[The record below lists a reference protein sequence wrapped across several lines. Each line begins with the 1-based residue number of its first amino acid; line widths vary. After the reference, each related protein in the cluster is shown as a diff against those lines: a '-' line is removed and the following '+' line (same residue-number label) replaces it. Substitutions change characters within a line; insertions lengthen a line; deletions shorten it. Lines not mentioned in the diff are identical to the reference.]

1 MGRRGKGDRGSTFNT
16 PFRDLGRKLDRR
28 RRQRSESPDAPPS
41 PDPPPPDDEAL
52 FDQAMDDVTPLEDR
66 DRRRVAPGAPSSPP
80 GGGSEPADPDA
91 EAYATLSGLV
101 SGDIPFDLTDTDEY
115 VEGHVAGFDRRILR
129 KLRRGEFSVQ
139 AHLDL
144 HGFYRQEAR
153 AQVERFVTESVVAGY
168 RCVLIIPGRGLHS
181 PGPGPV
187 LKDVV
192 RAWLSRGK
200 IGRSVLAFTSARPVD
215 GGAGALYVLLRRN
228 RK

>member
-1 MGRRGKGDRGSTFNT
+1 MGRRGKGDRGSPFNT

-28 RRQRSESPDAPPS
+28 RRQRAEPPDPPPS
-41 PDPPPPDDEAL
+41 PDPPPPDDGAL
-52 FDQAMDDVTPLEDR
+52 FERAMDGVTPLGDR
-66 DRRRVAPGAPSSPP
+66 DRRRVAAGTHSSR
-80 GGGSEPADPDA
+80 GSKPVDPDA

-101 SGDIPFDLTDTDEY
+101 SGDIPFDFTDTDEY
-115 VEGHVAGFDRRILR
+115 VEGHVAGLDRRVLR

-144 HGFYRQEAR
+144 HGLSRQEAR
-153 AQVERFVTESVVAGY
+153 EKVEWFLTEAVVAGH

-181 PGPGPV
+181 SGQGPV

>member
-1 MGRRGKGDRGSTFNT
+1 M
-16 PFRDLGRKLDRR
+16 
-28 RRQRSESPDAPPS
+28 
-41 PDPPPPDDEAL
+41 
-52 FDQAMDDVTPLEDR
+52 
-66 DRRRVAPGAPSSPP
+66 
-80 GGGSEPADPDA
+80 
-91 EAYATLSGLV
+91 
-101 SGDIPFDLTDTDEY
+101 
-115 VEGHVAGFDRRILR
+115 AGFDRRTLL

-144 HGFYRQEAR
+144 HGLSRQEAR
-153 AQVERFVTESVVAGY
+153 EKVERFVTEAVVAGH

-181 PGPGPV
+181 PDPGPV

-200 IGRSVLAFTSARPVD
+200 IGRSVLAFTSARPID

>member
-1 MGRRGKGDRGSTFNT
+1 MGRRGKGDRGNPFNT
-16 PFRDLGRKLDRR
+16 PFRDLRRKLERR
-28 RRQRSESPDAPPS
+28 RRQRSEPPDSPPS
-41 PDPPPPDDEAL
+41 PVPTPPDDEAL
-52 FDQAMDDVTPLEDR
+52 FEQAMDGVTPLEDR
-66 DRRRVAPGAPSSPP
+66 DRRRIVPGSPSSRP
-80 GGGSEPADPDA
+80 GVDPGPVDPDA

-101 SGDIPFDLTDTDEY
+101 SGDIPFDFTDTDEY
-115 VEGHVAGFDRRILR
+115 VEGHVAGFDRRTLL

-144 HGFYRQEAR
+144 HGLSRQEAR
-153 AQVERFVTESVVAGY
+153 EKVERFVTEAVVAGH

-181 PGPGPV
+181 PDPGPV

-200 IGRSVLAFTSARPVD
+200 IGRSVLAFTSARPID